1 MKLGE
6 FSLVNNTERKIEGLL
21 CEVEGLKTLAF
32 NGINLQNTTMVMVD
46 AILESGERHRLY
58 CSANVSKG
66 IRDKSIT
73 KEMLFGFP
81 YTLAETKPNAE
92 GKTSQFYRIEMPTSA
107 VNNWIEVEASSL
119 KVEEFVSPIVNYE
132 ELIA

>member
-6 FSLVNNTERKIEGLL
+6 LSLVNNTERKIEGLL

-32 NGINLQNTTMVMVD
+32 NGVNLQNTTMVMVD
-46 AILESGERHRLY
+46 AILENGERHRLF
-58 CSANVSKG
+58 CSQAVSKG
-66 IRDKSIT
+66 IRSKSIT

-81 YTLAETKPNAE
+81 ITVGDREDGSKR
-92 GKTSQFYRIEMPTSA
+92 FRIEMPTSA

-119 KVEEFVSPIVNYE
+119 KVEEFVQSVANYE